1 MAGDDDLK
9 RWPITP
15 LETDEEWQQLHR
27 AVHYAEQMWR
37 VVGPVVAIVINW
49 KAWMVGAGVFLFLNR
64 PEGIAILDI
73 LSGITK

>member
-1 MAGDDDLK
+1 MAEDDLSHFPS
-9 RWPITP
+9 RP
-15 LETDEEWQQLHR
+15 LETDKEWQRLHR
-27 AVHYAEQMWR
+27 SMHYAEQMWR